1 MIYDSLPIHDK
12 ELIMQGFNKM
22 QPNNQVLFFDI
33 FQDTEDFLHNLNP
46 KKYVPPFMT
55 TVFSTTRQNAFKVFE
70 QETQNDNESDKR
82 QKLFLFVSK
91 FEGEY
96 VEILRSKLRERYI
109 DVILDKHYEIP
120 SEINIKEVESHGAI
134 SELAQLAIAI
144 AEWTL
149 ELEISAYTF
158 EGLKLYG
165 LLENE
170 GTKKKDYF
178 KLLKSEY
185 GYKKESCFWTMTHYL
200 LRKALSFT
208 INKVSSLALA
218 KGMSQGGF
226 QIQDLI
232 NILVTISASGT
243 IPWASINQT
252 LNVTTLAGG
261 FVCSHFIQRLNDY
274 AVKKDVLSSVVHVQE
289 TFETN
294 KLHLMTERRTILD
307 LIDRALSEKDDDKF
321 KWELDVLDETVKNI
335 LDPKHNT
342 EHQSLLSHLELADRT
357 FKVKEDGDC
366 VVVEEKT
373 HKEKEDESGVIVVD
387 W

>member
-1 MIYDSLPIHDK
+1 
-12 ELIMQGFNKM
+12 M

-55 TVFSTTRQNAFKVFE
+55 TVFSTTRSNAFKVFE
-70 QETQNDNESDKR
+70 EETQNDDEPTKR

-96 VEILRSKLRERYI
+96 VEILRSKLREQYI
-109 DVILDKHYEIP
+109 DIILQKHYEIP
-120 SEINIKEVESHGAI
+120 NEINVKEVESYGAI
-134 SELAQLAIAI
+134 SELAQLSIAI

-165 LLENE
+165 LLECE
-170 GTKKKDYF
+170 GTAKKDYF
-178 KLLKSEY
+178 KLLKDEY
-185 GYKKESCFWTMTHYL
+185 GYKKKSTFLAMTQYL

-208 INKVSSLALA
+208 FNKVSSLALA

-226 QIQDLI
+226 QAQDIINLI
-232 NILVTISASGT
+232 ISISSSGVVPWKAVHDSLNITYM
-243 IPWASINQT
+243 
-252 LNVTTLAGG
+252 AGG
-261 FVCSHFIQRLNDY
+261 FVCSHFFQKLNDY
-274 AVKKDVLSSVVHVQE
+274 AIKKDVLTTVTHVQD

-307 LIDRALSEKDDDKF
+307 LLDRTLSEKDDDKYQ
-321 KWELDVLDETVKNI
+321 WELDVLDETVKNI

-342 EHQSLLSHLELADRT
+342 EHHTGLLHHLELADRS
-357 FKVKEDGDC
+357 FKIKEDGDC
-366 VVVEEKT
+366 VIVEEKG

>member
-1 MIYDSLPIHDK
+1 M
-12 ELIMQGFNKM
+12 
-22 QPNNQVLFFDI
+22 
-33 FQDTEDFLHNLNP
+33 
-46 KKYVPPFMT
+46 
-55 TVFSTTRQNAFKVFE
+55 
-70 QETQNDNESDKR
+70 
-82 QKLFLFVSK
+82 
-91 FEGEY
+91 
-96 VEILRSKLRERYI
+96 
-109 DVILDKHYEIP
+109 P
-120 SEINIKEVESHGAI
+120 SEVNIKEVESHGAI

-165 LLENE
+165 LLDHE
-170 GTKKKDYF
+170 GTAKKKDYF
-178 KLLKSEY
+178 KLLKDEY
-185 GYKKESCFWTMTHYL
+185 GYKKPSCFWTMTHYV

-208 INKVSSLALA
+208 FNKVSSLALA

-226 QIQDLI
+226 QMQDLI

-243 IPWASINQT
+243 VPWAAIT
-252 LNVTTLAGG
+252 DTMNVTYMAGG
-261 FVCSHFIQRLNDY
+261 FVCSHFFQKLNDY
-274 AVKKDVLSSVVHVQE
+274 AIKKEVLSTVAHVQG

-307 LIDRALSEKDDDKF
+307 LIDRALSEEDDDKF